1 MPAALRPLGGAPIR
15 AHGPGTAV
23 RTIPRTMS
31 VTDPERVRALARLA
45 RLELAPEEMTRLVPE
60 LERILAAFAVLARH
74 APPGAETSRGAEG
87 APSGGGLA
95 ATTILAVEAR
105 RRGDEPQ
112 PSLPRDR
119 LLANAPE
126 HADGFYAVPKTIG
139 GAREP

>member
-1 MPAALRPLGGAPIR
+1 
-15 AHGPGTAV
+15 
-23 RTIPRTMS
+23 MS

-45 RLELAPEEMTRLVPE
+45 RLELAPDETARLVPE
-60 LERILAAFAVLARH
+60 LERILEAFAVLARH
-74 APPGAETSRGAEG
+74 APSGAEASRGAEAG
-87 APSGGGLA
+87 APQAGGLA